1 MTKEL
6 TPTLQQQGHIIASR
20 KKEVIQAV
28 ALAQVI
34 LIEEE
39 EPIIDE
45 GWEDK
50 PKGLLQVAWE
60 WGFIDTSIKN
70 IKSFYTINEQK
81 NAIRILQPKT
91 SLKHLLANC
100 INFEEEEMMLQMLG

>member
-6 TPTLQQQGHIIASR
+6 TATLQQQVHIITSR
-20 KKEVIQAV
+20 KKTIQAA
-28 ALAQVI
+28 ALARGI

-45 GWEDK
+45 GWEAK

-60 WGFIDTSIKN
+60 WGFIDPSIEN
-70 IKSFYTINEQK
+70 IKSFYTINEWK
-81 NAIRILQPKT
+81 NAIGILQPET